1 LDGGL
6 RSLKQAA
13 ACIKTINAK
22 IGGPGMT
29 EREMGELSARVTA
42 IERDM
47 RGIRSDTREIRD
59 ALLTLRGGK
68 RMLIVV
74 IGAAASLGAGLAT
87 WIPAA
92 FR

>member
-1 LDGGL
+1 VA
-6 RSLKQAA
+6 S
-13 ACIKTINAK
+13 IKSIDAK
-22 IGGPGMT
+22 INGADMT

-47 RGIRSDTREIRD
+47 KGIRSDTREIRD